1 MRRMGRPL
9 LVVVDMQHVFA
20 DPENPWAAPGFG
32 DIVGPVERLVEAFR
46 DRVVFTRF
54 IVPDHPEG
62 SWKDYYD
69 RWDFVRRP
77 GSGSLFELVSPW
89 AEREV
94 RTISAPTFS
103 KWGPELEALAGPDR
117 TLVVCGV
124 ATDCCVIATV
134 IGALDAGMRVRVV
147 SDACAGTD
155 DAAHGRAI
163 ALMRGFIGQVEIT
176 SVHRELVEAE
186 RLEGLV
192 KKGSS

>member
-1 MRRMGRPL
+1 MDLPL
-9 LVVVDMQHVFA
+9 LVVVDMQRVFA
-20 DPENPWAAPGFG
+20 DPESPWAAPDFG
-32 DIVGPVERLVEAFR
+32 DIVEPVGRLVEAFG

-54 IVPDHPEG
+54 IVPEDPEG

-77 GSGSLFELVSPW
+77 GSGSLFELVQPW
-89 AEREV
+89 AGRDV

-103 KWGPELEALAGPDR
+103 KRGPELEALAGADR

-147 SDACAGTD
+147 SDACAGID
-155 DAAHGRAI
+155 DAAHERAI
-163 ALMRGFIGQVEIT
+163 ALMGGFVGQVEIT
-176 SVHRELVEAE
+176 SVARELAELE
-186 RLEGLV
+186 RLGAR
-192 KKGSS
+192 